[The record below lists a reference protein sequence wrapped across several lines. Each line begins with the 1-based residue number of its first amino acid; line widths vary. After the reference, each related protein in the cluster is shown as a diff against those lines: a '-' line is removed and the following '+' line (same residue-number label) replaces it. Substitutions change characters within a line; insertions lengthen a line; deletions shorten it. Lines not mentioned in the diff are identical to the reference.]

1 MKSIVKESAPRT
13 FIVYARHMSDGKSK
27 KTVNWT
33 MSEKDLVGLFS
44 NPLYNKSIVKPQGK
58 SVKDVILYLVRYQ
71 RAAKFILLEKNLVFI
86 VDQASNSEFDPEE
99 ELNEL
104 EKEVVSESGS
114 TSKTLKLPKE
124 CEIVGKDKSPF
135 DKKTYLRVR
144 MKGKKETG
152 WTVLLTVSKE
162 NGFDDL
168 EEFAKTWPVW
178 VYEEELHVIDGAFDN
193 TNLKS
198 VED

>member
-1 MKSIVKESAPRT
+1 MIKESAPRT
-13 FIVYARHMSDGKSK
+13 FIVYARHMSDG

-44 NPLYNKSIVKPQGK
+44 NPLYNKSVVEPQGK
-58 SVKDVILYLVRYQ
+58 SVNDVVIYLVRYQ
-71 RAAKFILLEKNLVFI
+71 RAEKFILLGKNLVFI
-86 VDQASNSEFDPEE
+86 VDQACEGEFDPEE
-99 ELNEL
+99 ELNDL
-104 EKEVVSESGS
+104 EKNEVVSESES
-114 TSKTLKLPKE
+114 MSKTLKLPKD

-152 WTVLLTVSKE
+152 WEILLAVSKE

-178 VYEEELHVIDGAFDN
+178 VYEEELHVIDGAFGPEAN
-193 TNLKS
+193 EKA
-198 VED
+198 